1 MKKNKIL
8 FLYLLLSFSL
18 VLTGFSD
25 ALSAEGKKTS
35 ASHMKVGYVDLS
47 TLLAF
52 HPYMQYFSFESNVF
66 IRPIKEKTDKSDLL
80 KQIRDR
86 QEKYKIF
93 RETKDAE
100 MKRLQ
105 EDVSTVEN
113 EINKLRVKLSR
124 EQTLLNQ
131 KYSDEYTKL
140 SAEKEKK
147 ERTEIYHRELSKLEQ
162 EYYNDKKIYEQQ
174 KSKISE
180 QMNEIMQKLLEV
192 DYLSRKD
199 GEDFFNGIV
208 AEINSALK
216 EVADEKKIPVVL
228 NSNFISVFSSSNFAA
243 PGNYDEQNSAVRLE
257 TLPMA
262 NYTSIID
269 NLEQL
274 EAASA
279 TSEIEAGSAALSSY
293 CNTFFGRR
301 KEIVRLFYKSGILN
315 QMVLVGG
322 EDLTLETLERIFA
335 KHSIP
340 KIRSEKIIRAVG
352 SLLYKMPENLK

>member
-1 MKKNKIL
+1 MKKNKLIL
-8 FLYLLLSFSL
+8 LYIFLYLVMALA
-18 VLTGFSD
+18 GPSD
-25 ALSAEGKKTS
+25 AFPAEGKK
-35 ASHMKVGYVDLS
+35 AAAPRLKVGYVDLS

-66 IRPIKEKTDKSDLL
+66 IRPIKEKTGKSDLL

-86 QEKYKIF
+86 QEKYKILH
-93 RETKDAE
+93 ETKDTE

-105 EDVSTVEN
+105 EEFSTVEN

-131 KYSDEYTKL
+131 KYSDDYTKL
-140 SAEKEKK
+140 SVESEKK
-147 ERTEIYHRELSKLEQ
+147 ERTELYHRELSKFEQ
-162 EYYNDKKIYEQQ
+162 EYYNDKKKYEEL

-180 QMNEIMQKLLEV
+180 QMNEIMQKLQEV

-208 AEINSALK
+208 AEINSAVK
-216 EVADEKKIPVVL
+216 EAADEKKIPVVL
-228 NSNFISVFSSSNFAA
+228 NSNFISVFSPANFAT
-243 PGNYDEQNSAVRLE
+243 PGNFTEQNSDARLDS
-257 TLPMA
+257 LPMA
-262 NYTSIID
+262 NYTTIID
-269 NLEQL
+269 NIEQL
-274 EAASA
+274 ESASA
-279 TSEIEAGSAALSSY
+279 TSEIEASSAALSSY

-301 KEIVRLFYKSGILN
+301 TEIVRLFYKSGILN

-340 KIRSEKIIRAVG
+340 KSRSEKIIRTLR
-352 SLLYKMPENLK
+352 SLLYKMPENL